1 MVVPGVIGGFVAL
14 DGAILGQIA
23 YAITHYRPEADERE
37 TEAEHSSRH

>member
-23 YAITHYRPEADERE
+23 YAITHYRPEADEQERDAGR
-37 TEAEHSSRH
+37 TGRR